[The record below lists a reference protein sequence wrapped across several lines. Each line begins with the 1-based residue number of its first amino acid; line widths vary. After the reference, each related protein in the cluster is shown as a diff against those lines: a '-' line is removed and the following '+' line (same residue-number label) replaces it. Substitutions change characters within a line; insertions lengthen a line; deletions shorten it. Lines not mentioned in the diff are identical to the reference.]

1 MLLDHILFTH
11 ALVNNRLPVSVN
23 PGGARVEHEVHD
35 RINAGLTNNP
45 KTSDHRPVSCFI
57 DG

>member
-35 RINAGLTNNP
+35 RINAGLTNNQ
-45 KTSDHRPVSCFI
+45 KTSDHPPVSCFI

>member
-23 PGGARVEHEVHD
+23 PGGATGVVFH
-35 RINAGLTNNP
+35 
-45 KTSDHRPVSCFI
+45 
-57 DG
+57 